1 MYVLLLLCVSLLRQ
15 YFFHDDLDR
24 SAYCFTMM
32 GGQKRRIETM
42 DELDRI
48 FFIIAVIS
56 SFLQGYQED
65 QRDNMTHLP
74 FHLLTI

>member
-1 MYVLLLLCVSLLRQ
+1 
-15 YFFHDDLDR
+15 
-24 SAYCFTMM
+24 
-32 GGQKRRIETM
+32 M

-48 FFIIAVIS
+48 CFIIAVIS